1 MIKVFYIKSIY
12 LFCYLINNQE
22 NLVKFNILKTMT
34 TLIQRRNQKTANPLQ
49 WLRQS
54 IANLEIKQEPTAR
67 RIVKL
72 IPAQCP
78 FAREIRVFGKVILRI
93 PPLCKFNPLY
103 EQLIALRFRA
113 LCFLADQC
121 GEDITP
127 YCM

>member
-1 MIKVFYIKSIY
+1 
-12 LFCYLINNQE
+12 
-22 NLVKFNILKTMT
+22 MT
-34 TLIQRRNQKTANPLQ
+34 TLIQQRNQKTFNPVHFFQQL
-49 WLRQS
+49 
-54 IANLEIKQEPTAR
+54 IDKLEIKQEQTAR

-78 FAREIRVFGKVILRI
+78 FAREIQVFGKVIFRI

-121 GEDITP
+121 GEDITA
-127 YCM
+127 YCS